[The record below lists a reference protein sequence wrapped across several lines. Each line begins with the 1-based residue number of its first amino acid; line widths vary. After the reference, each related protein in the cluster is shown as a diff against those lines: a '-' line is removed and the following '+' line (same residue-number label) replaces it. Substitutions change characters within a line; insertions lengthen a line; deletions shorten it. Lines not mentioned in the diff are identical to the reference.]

1 MIVPAYTDVVH
12 GKGFSINMRPGNK
25 RYRSLIEMVKSDYDA
40 APKSLKGMYGNQIVN
55 HIYNLSPPGRFLRKD
70 DTSGIWV
77 EVGKEEAVRK
87 ARQALRDTK
96 PKQLVDNR
104 AGGGDGFHRIQR
116 TPDDGSPDDK
126 IRRLQEE
133 NTRLKLQMERMLK
146 EIEEMNAPSR
156 VVPLDEAEADFDFAD
171 IDLLCW
177 V

>member
-25 RYRSLIEMVKSDYDA
+25 IYRSLIEMVKSDYDA

-116 TPDDGSPDDK
+116 TPVS
-126 IRRLQEE
+126 
-133 NTRLKLQMERMLK
+133 
-146 EIEEMNAPSR
+146 NAANGLWLTTCTHNLILILLINILAHIILTSNN
-156 VVPLDEAEADFDFAD
+156 FHSC
-171 IDLLCW
+171 DLVCFTF
-177 V
+177 